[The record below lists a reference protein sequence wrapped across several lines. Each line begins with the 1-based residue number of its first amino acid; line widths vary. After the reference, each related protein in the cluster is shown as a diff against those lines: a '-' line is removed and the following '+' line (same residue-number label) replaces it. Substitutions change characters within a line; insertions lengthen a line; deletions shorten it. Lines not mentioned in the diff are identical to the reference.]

1 MASLSL
7 DQFKVLQSEGSQLID
22 SRPTNDFASSFI
34 PNSVN
39 ASLNG
44 SYEYMAS
51 CTFDKEKH
59 LVVICDAGR
68 EGESILRLES
78 EGFKDISTFNF
89 DLWNGNMHSINRVKA
104 KEAHNFV
111 DIMKDVSNAEDWEVL
126 HVKGVKSFHLVGII
140 TDGDLR
146 RLLLSNKDISK
157 IKVKEV
163 MSVNPLT
170 ISKETLMIKAKSK
183 MLEAKVQAL
192 VVTNQKNLIQG
203 IIQIY

>member
-1 MASLSL
+1 MTSLSVEEF
-7 DQFKVLQSEGSQLID
+7 QALQSEEVQLLD
-22 SRPTNDFASSFI
+22 SRPTNDFASSVI

-51 CTFDKEKH
+51 CIFGKEKH

-104 KEAHNFV
+104 KEAHKFV

-126 HVKGVKSFHLVGII
+126 HVKGVKSFPLIDLI
-140 TDGDLR
+140 DDFSSISNGDVLYCGNGHKSMAAASFLR
-146 RLLLSNKDISK
+146 TRG
-157 IKVKEV
+157 IKVKDIIGGL
-163 MSVNPLT
+163 S
-170 ISKETLMIKAKSK
+170 A
-183 MLEAKVQAL
+183 MLVDAPEL
-192 VVTNQKNLIQG
+192 EI
-203 IIQIY
+203 

>member
-7 DQFKVLQSEGSQLID
+7 EKFKVLQTEDSQLID
-22 SRPTNDFASSFI
+22 SRPTNDFASSFV

-51 CTFDKEKH
+51 CIFDKEKH
-59 LVVICDAGR
+59 LIVICEVGR

-104 KEAHNFV
+104 KEAHKFV

-126 HVKGVKSFHLVGII
+126 HVKGVKSVPLIDLIDDFSSISN
-140 TDGDLR
+140 GDVLYCGNGHKSMAAASFLR
-146 RLLLSNKDISK
+146 TRG
-157 IKVKEV
+157 IKVKDIIGGL
-163 MSVNPLT
+163 S
-170 ISKETLMIKAKSK
+170 A
-183 MLEAKVQAL
+183 MLVDAPEL
-192 VVTNQKNLIQG
+192 EI
-203 IIQIY
+203 

>member
-1 MASLSL
+1 MHEDFKYTNSDPSSMVSLSL
-7 DQFKVLQSEGSQLID
+7 EKFKVLQSEGSQLIY

-59 LVVICDAGR
+59 LVVICEAGR

-126 HVKGVKSFHLVGII
+126 HVKGAKSFPLIDII
-140 TDGDLR
+140 TDYTSINENDVLYCGNG
-146 RLLLSNKDISK
+146 NK
-157 IKVKEV
+157 
-163 MSVNPLT
+163 
-170 ISKETLMIKAKSK
+170 
-183 MLEAKVQAL
+183 
-192 VVTNQKNLIQG
+192 
-203 IIQIY
+203 

>member
-1 MASLSL
+1 MVSLSL
-7 DQFKVLQSEGSQLID
+7 EKFKVLQSEGSQLID

-59 LVVICDAGR
+59 LVVICEAGR

-111 DIMKDVSNAEDWEVL
+111 DIMKDVSNAEDWKVL
-126 HVKGVKSFHLVGII
+126 HVKGVKSFPLVDII
-140 TDGDLR
+140 TDYTSTNENDVLYCGNGHKSMAAASFLKIKGI
-146 RLLLSNKDISK
+146 NVKDIIGGLSALL
-157 IKVKEV
+157 VDAPE
-163 MSVNPLT
+163 
-170 ISKETLMIKAKSK
+170 
-183 MLEAKVQAL
+183 LE
-192 VVTNQKNLIQG
+192 I
-203 IIQIY
+203 

>member
-1 MASLSL
+1 MTSLSVEE
-7 DQFKVLQSEGSQLID
+7 FKALQSEEVQLLD
-22 SRPTNDFASSFI
+22 SRSTNDFASSVI

-51 CTFDKEKH
+51 CIFGKEKH
-59 LVVICDAGR
+59 LVVICDVGR

-104 KEAHNFV
+104 KEAHKFV

-126 HVKGVKSFHLVGII
+126 HVKGVKSFPLIDLI
-140 TDGDLR
+140 DDFSSISNGDVLYCGNGHKSMAAASFLR
-146 RLLLSNKDISK
+146 TRG
-157 IKVKEV
+157 IKVKDIIGGL
-163 MSVNPLT
+163 S
-170 ISKETLMIKAKSK
+170 A
-183 MLEAKVQAL
+183 MLVDAPEL
-192 VVTNQKNLIQG
+192 EI
-203 IIQIY
+203 

>member
-1 MASLSL
+1 MTSLSVEE
-7 DQFKVLQSEGSQLID
+7 FKALQSEEVQLLD
-22 SRPTNDFASSFI
+22 SRPTNDFASSVI

-51 CTFDKEKH
+51 CIFGKEKH

-104 KEAHNFV
+104 KEAHKFV

-126 HVKGVKSFHLVGII
+126 HVKGVKSFPLIDLI
-140 TDGDLR
+140 DDFSSISNGDVLYCGNGHKSMAAASFLR
-146 RLLLSNKDISK
+146 TRG
-157 IKVKEV
+157 IKVKDIIGGL
-163 MSVNPLT
+163 S
-170 ISKETLMIKAKSK
+170 A
-183 MLEAKVQAL
+183 MLVDAPEL
-192 VVTNQKNLIQG
+192 EI
-203 IIQIY
+203 

>member
-7 DQFKVLQSEGSQLID
+7 EKFKVLQSEGSQLID
-22 SRPTNDFASSFI
+22 SRPTNDFASSLI

-51 CTFDKEKH
+51 CIFDKEKH
-59 LVVICDAGR
+59 LVVICDAGK

-89 DLWNGNMHSINRVKA
+89 DLWNGNMHSITRVKA

-126 HVKGVKSFHLVGII
+126 HVKGVKSFPLVGII
-140 TDGDLR
+140 TDYTSINENDVLYCGNGHKSMAAASFLK
-146 RLLLSNKDISK
+146 NKGINVKDIIGGLS
-157 IKVKEV
+157 
-163 MSVNPLT
+163 
-170 ISKETLMIKAKSK
+170 A
-183 MLEAKVQAL
+183 MLVDAPEL
-192 VVTNQKNLIQG
+192 EI
-203 IIQIY
+203 

>member
-1 MASLSL
+1 MVSLSL
-7 DQFKVLQSEGSQLID
+7 EKFKVLQSEGSQLID

-126 HVKGVKSFHLVGII
+126 HVKGVKSFPLVGII
-140 TDGDLR
+140 KDYTSINENDVLYCGNGHKSMAAASFLK
-146 RLLLSNKDISK
+146 SKGISVKDIIGGLS
-157 IKVKEV
+157 
-163 MSVNPLT
+163 
-170 ISKETLMIKAKSK
+170 A
-183 MLEAKVQAL
+183 MLVDAPEL
-192 VVTNQKNLIQG
+192 EI
-203 IIQIY
+203 

>member
-1 MASLSL
+1 MREDFKYTNSDPSSMVSLSL
-7 DQFKVLQSEGSQLID
+7 EKFKVLQSEGSQLID

-59 LVVICDAGR
+59 LVVICEAGR

-89 DLWNGNMHSINRVKA
+89 DLWNGNMHSINRLKA

-126 HVKGVKSFHLVGII
+126 HVKGVKSFPLVGII
-140 TDGDLR
+140 TDYTSINENDVLYCGNGHKSMAAASFLK
-146 RLLLSNKDISK
+146 SKGISVKDIIGGLS
-157 IKVKEV
+157 
-163 MSVNPLT
+163 
-170 ISKETLMIKAKSK
+170 A
-183 MLEAKVQAL
+183 MLVDAPEL
-192 VVTNQKNLIQG
+192 EI
-203 IIQIY
+203 

>member
-1 MASLSL
+1 MTSLSVEE
-7 DQFKVLQSEGSQLID
+7 FKALQSEEVQLLD
-22 SRPTNDFASSFI
+22 SRSTNDFASSVI

-51 CTFDKEKH
+51 CIFGKEKH

-89 DLWNGNMHSINRVKA
+89 DLWNGNMHSITRVKA
-104 KEAHNFV
+104 KEAHKFV

-126 HVKGVKSFHLVGII
+126 HVKGVKSFPLIDLI
-140 TDGDLR
+140 DDFSSISNGDVLYCGNGHKSMAAASFLR
-146 RLLLSNKDISK
+146 TRG
-157 IKVKEV
+157 IKVKDIIGGL
-163 MSVNPLT
+163 S
-170 ISKETLMIKAKSK
+170 A
-183 MLEAKVQAL
+183 MLVDAPEL
-192 VVTNQKNLIQG
+192 EI
-203 IIQIY
+203 